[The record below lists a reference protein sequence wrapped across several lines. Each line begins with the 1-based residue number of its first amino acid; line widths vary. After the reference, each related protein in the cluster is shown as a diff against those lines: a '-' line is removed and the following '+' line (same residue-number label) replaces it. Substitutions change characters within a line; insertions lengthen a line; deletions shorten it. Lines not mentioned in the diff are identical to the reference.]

1 MKINRFLAVLCA
13 AILFSCNQAG
23 QGNDTASSE
32 PAKPATEVPPTPVA
46 NLDEGKLLG
55 SWVRTDSPY
64 EIRILELRSDGNMLA
79 GYFNPRSINVG
90 KATWSKTQSLDVY
103 IELQDE
109 NYPGSNYLM
118 KYIPE
123 QDMLTGKYFQAV
135 EGTTYDVS
143 FSRKK

>member
-13 AILFSCNQAG
+13 AILFSCNQGDRSGPTSA
-23 QGNDTASSE
+23 DTS
-32 PAKPATEVPPTPVA
+32 KPASEVPPPPVA
-46 NLDEGKLLG
+46 NIDEGKLLG
-55 SWVRTDSPY
+55 TWVRTDSPY
-64 EIRILELRSDGNMLA
+64 EIRILELRSDGTVLA
-79 GYFNPRSINVG
+79 GYFNPKSINVG
-90 KATWSKTQSLDVY
+90 KATWSKAETVY
-103 IELQDE
+103 VYVELQDQ

-135 EGTTYDVS
+135 EGVTYDVS

>member
-13 AILFSCNQAG
+13 AILFSCNQADK
-23 QGNDTASSE
+23 GNGTASSE
-32 PAKPATEVPPTPVA
+32 SAKPDTEIPPPPVA

-79 GYFNPRSINVG
+79 GYFNPRSIHVG
-90 KATWSKTQSLDVY
+90 KATWSKAQSLDVY

-135 EGTTYDVS
+135 EGATYDVS
-143 FSRKK
+143 FSRKP